1 MEPLISRLE
10 RARNVAAH
18 FEAALKD
25 IPDIKEA
32 TAFAPRVSE
41 LYHKFNE
48 TYMVMFRK
56 ANPEF
61 VAQEERS
68 KKMQEEYEKNE
79 KLAEQARQEREQAK
93 EESETKRKAQEMD
106 ENTNTQGS
114 T

>member
-10 RARNVAAH
+10 RARNIAAH
-18 FEAALKD
+18 FEAALREL
-25 IPDIKEA
+25 PDVKEA
-32 TAFAPRVSE
+32 TAFAPRVNE
-41 LYHKFNE
+41 LYYKFHE

-68 KKMQEEYEKNE
+68 KRMQEEYDKNE
-79 KLAEQARQEREQAK
+79 ILAEQARQERERQK
-93 EESETKRKAQEMD
+93 EEFETKRKAQDMD

>member
-1 MEPLISRLE
+1 MEPFISRIE

-32 TAFAPRVSE
+32 AALAPRVTE
-41 LYHKFNE
+41 LYHKLHE
-48 TYMVMFRK
+48 TYMAMFRK

-61 VAQEERS
+61 VAQEERT
-68 KKMQEEYEKNE
+68 KRMQEEYDKNE
-79 KLAEQARQEREQAK
+79 ILAEQARQERERQK
-93 EESETKRKAQEMD
+93 EELETKRKAQDMD